1 MNALNLTAKYE
12 DYMTGLR
19 RWFHENPELSGK
31 EYETIRKIDAELTA
45 MGIEHTIVENG
56 GILGWIHGKNPN
68 GKTVLLRA
76 DCDALPVLEK
86 ENLNGTRACWS
97 KNEGV
102 MHACGHDA
110 HTAMLLGAARALLDC
125 QDELEGDVL
134 LALSAARR
142 AAAM

>member
-45 MGIEHTIVENG
+45 LGIEHTIVERRHTGRTMERPQWENC
-56 GILGWIHGKNPN
+56 
-68 GKTVLLRA
+68 TARA

-86 ENLNGTRACWS
+86 ENLNGNPC
-97 KNEGV
+97 
-102 MHACGHDA
+102 
-110 HTAMLLGAARALLDC
+110 LLE
-125 QDELEGDVL
+125 QK
-134 LALSAARR
+134 
-142 AAAM
+142 